1 MRALASSDVVAGGWA
16 TPRGGRG
23 AGVTGVEDLQDAA
36 EEAANSDGAEWWAR
50 AGFVA
55 RGFVYLIVGVIA
67 LQIAWAQRP
76 DTEASKEGA
85 LRAIAERPLSG
96 VLLVVLAIGMA
107 GYALWRFSEALW
119 GKRDETDEHK
129 RTLKRLGS
137 AAKGLV
143 YVGFLLSTIRF
154 IGGGPDSGGQG
165 GGRESEES
173 WTATAL
179 GLPGGRLWVGAA
191 ALVLVGA
198 GIWLAYRGLAQ
209 TYEKR
214 LDTHE
219 MGPVAGRAVD
229 VVGVV
234 GLTARGAIVGFAG
247 YLLLRAALDYD
258 PDEAAG
264 IDGALRELAGQ
275 PYGQAILTV
284 LGVGIACYGLYS
296 WAEARYRDL

>member
-1 MRALASSDVVAGGWA
+1 MS
-16 TPRGGRG
+16 
-23 AGVTGVEDLQDAA
+23 GVEDLQDAA

-67 LQIAWAQRP
+67 LQIAWADRP
-76 DTEASKEGA
+76 DTEASKDGA
-85 LRAIAERPLSG
+85 LRAIAERPFAG
-96 VLLVVLAIGMA
+96 VLLTVLAVALA

-119 GKRDETDEHK
+119 GKRDESDEHK

-137 AAKGLV
+137 GAKGLI
-143 YVGFLLSTIRF
+143 YVGFLLSTVRF
-154 IGGGPDSGGQG
+154 IGGGPDSGGDG
-165 GGRESEES
+165 GGQEAEES
-173 WTATAL
+173 WTATVL

-191 ALVLVGA
+191 ALVLLGVA
-198 GIWLAYRGLAQ
+198 GWIAYRGVAQ
-209 TYEKR
+209 KYEKR
-214 LDTHE
+214 LDTSE
-219 MGPVAGRAVD
+219 MGPLAGRVVD

-234 GLTARGAIVGFAG
+234 GLTARGAIFGFAG
-247 YLLLRAALDYD
+247 YLLLRAALEYD

-264 IDGALRELAGQ
+264 VDGTLRELAEQ
-275 PYGQAILTV
+275 PFGQAILTV